1 MKHARKT
8 ISSRSLP
15 ASIAAL
21 IAMSPLASTTANA
34 DELAYTM
41 TTIIDI
47 AYGEQVAAGK
57 YEKAIENLTATDN
70 RSNAF
75 FIATNLCVAY
85 TKVGDFTQATIACD
99 AAVEK
104 ASEMGSDRRSQ
115 ISKRFRLR
123 AQKSYLATSLTNRGV
138 LHAVMGNVD
147 LAHQD
152 FIDALDT
159 DSGAKVAKINLARLG
174 KIAAAKA

>member
-1 MKHARKT
+1 
-8 ISSRSLP
+8 
-15 ASIAAL
+15 
-21 IAMSPLASTTANA
+21 
-34 DELAYTM
+34 
-41 TTIIDI
+41 
-47 AYGEQVAAGK
+47 
-57 YEKAIENLTATDN
+57 
-70 RSNAF
+70 
-75 FIATNLCVAY
+75 
-85 TKVGDFTQATIACD
+85 
-99 AAVEK
+99 
-104 ASEMGSDRRSQ
+104 MGSDRRSQ